1 MFDHA
6 SLGSGAAGKG
16 VLQLEATFTEVK
28 TCISTRSRTWVFR
41 IPLHRNMNCFPM
53 GPKHI
58 YIRLYRKQIHIS
70 HNNLMARICKLT

>member
-28 TCISTRSRTWVFR
+28 NMY
-41 IPLHRNMNCFPM
+41 LHQDSNPNTAPSEHELFSD
-53 GPKHI
+53 GAQT
-58 YIRLYRKQIHIS
+58 YIHTFVSQTNTYIALQPHGRK
-70 HNNLMARICKLT
+70 NL